1 MKELYDKSF
10 VNFKKLND
18 ILSLDKTL
26 LGWPILTI
34 LVRQLNLQLMTHEHK
49 FSWLSGVRQI
59 DDKADMKKIRK

>member
-10 VNFKKLND
+10 VNLKKLND

-34 LVRQLNLQLMTHEHK
+34 LVRQLNFQLMTYEHK

>member
-26 LGWPILTI
+26 LEWPILTI
-34 LVRQLNLQLMTHEHK
+34 SVRQLNLQSMT
-49 FSWLSGVRQI
+49 WT
-59 DDKADMKKIRK
+59 

>member
-26 LGWPILTI
+26 LEWPILTI
-34 LVRQLNLQLMTHEHK
+34 LVRQLNLQSMT
-49 FSWLSGVRQI
+49 WT
-59 DDKADMKKIRK
+59 

>member
-34 LVRQLNLQLMTHEHK
+34 LVRQLNLQLMTYEHK

>member
-1 MKELYDKSF
+1 MKELHDKSF

-34 LVRQLNLQLMTHEHK
+34 LVRQFNMQSVTWMLVLLT
-49 FSWLSGVRQI
+49 FWS
-59 DDKADMKKIRK
+59 